1 MKKLFAILA
10 AFALFAPLA
19 YAGLHQAALIVA

>member
-1 MKKLFAILA
+1 MKKIIALFAA
-10 AFALFAPLA
+10 AALFAPFA